1 MIKAVIFDL
10 DGTLADTEPLH
21 KIARDGLLKK
31 LGIFSE
37 ELTNNAVGIAKRDFW
52 KKVSIDYSLSVDEN
66 ELTVSEFKELVDLV
80 KQRKVEPSLGAKE
93 LFEYLDKNNIKMA
106 VASSSDEFYVEEV
119 LKLLGIRKYFTAICG
134 GDKVEKA
141 KPFPDV
147 YLKALKLC
155 GVDKSEAIGVDDSTA
170 GMKAVKNAGLICV
183 GCGIYDMEK
192 PQDFSFCDF
201 KVGNL
206 VDVIEVLQNKLI

>member
-31 LGIFSE
+31 FGIFSE

-52 KKVSIDYSLSVDEN
+52 KKVSKDYSLSLDEN
-66 ELTVSEFKELVDLV
+66 QLTLSEFIELVELV
-80 KQRKVEPSLGAKE
+80 KQRNIEPSLGARE
-93 LFEYLDKNNIKMA
+93 LLEYLDKNNIKMA

-119 LKLLGIRKYFTAICG
+119 LNFLGIRKYFTAICG
-134 GDKVEKA
+134 GDKVKKA

-147 YLKALKLC
+147 YLKALELC
-155 GVDKSEAIGVDDSTA
+155 GVKKQEALGLDDSTA
-170 GMKAVKNAGLICV
+170 GMQAVKKAGLTCI
-183 GCGIYDMEK
+183 GCRMHAIDV
-192 PQDFSFCDF
+192 PQDFSICDYEVNDLR
-201 KVGNL
+201 KVIDL
-206 VDVIEVLQNKLI
+206 IEKR

>member
-52 KKVSIDYSLSVDEN
+52 KNVSVDYSLSLDGNQLTIDEF
-66 ELTVSEFKELVDLV
+66 VELVDLV

-93 LFEYLDKNNIKMA
+93 LLEYLDKNNIKMA

-119 LKLLGIRKYFTAICG
+119 LNYLGIRKYFTAICG
-134 GDKVEKA
+134 GDKIEKA

-147 YLKALKLC
+147 YLKALDLC
-155 GVDKSEAIGVDDSTA
+155 GVKKENAIGVDDSTA
-170 GMKAVKNAGLICV
+170 GMKAVKNAGLTCV
-183 GCGIYDMEK
+183 GCKIFTMDK
-192 PQDFSFCDF
+192 PQDFSICDYEVNDLR
-201 KVGNL
+201 KVI
-206 VDVIEVLQNKLI
+206 DFIEKR